1 MAIKTIECV
10 DCGAAVIYGRL
21 SCSACGALLA
31 SVAGGRRSAIRILAP
46 ESESESAPRIEPES
60 GALVE
65 AAPEPEPDAT
75 HAVEPMPVAAPVA
88 VQAHVRARPKTA
100 PKRQRGAAM
109 VASGIPPIATE
120 PAAEPVWKFASL
132 AARDAAVEP
141 AVDAPIEPAS
151 VAPIESAIEPEPG
164 PELVIELPDPEPAIE
179 RASEPAMEPTPE
191 SAVEHAFA
199 AYGAPSVDEPAP
211 WAPLEVSG
219 PLLVARPY
227 QRHGS
232 REGDDPAEPTLA
244 PGAYRPPTVAVA
256 PAAAIPA
263 PTSPARALTGTAA
276 AEVTAPTARGLA
288 NAFPSPTS
296 RIEGSAFVDIATW
309 FVIVGATMSLL
320 GFLLPWSVTVIG
332 SSGVGGY
339 FNSWGLASPTHLLVG
354 IGLLVVLA
362 FAVLNTRVPAWL
374 GIGLLGLAFGGLLIG
389 LVWPYVVGPLGADVG
404 VTVTALGGLALVIG
418 GTLAS
423 WATRHSE
430 SDPRV

>member
-1 MAIKTIECV
+1 
-10 DCGAAVIYGRL
+10 
-21 SCSACGALLA
+21 
-31 SVAGGRRSAIRILAP
+31 
-46 ESESESAPRIEPES
+46 
-60 GALVE
+60 
-65 AAPEPEPDAT
+65 
-75 HAVEPMPVAAPVA
+75 
-88 VQAHVRARPKTA
+88 VRARPTTA

-132 AARDAAVEP
+132 AARDATVESAVE
-141 AVDAPIEPAS
+141 APIEPES
-151 VAPIESAIEPEPG
+151 VAPIESEIEPDPEL
-164 PELVIELPDPEPAIE
+164 ELVIELLDPEPAIE
-179 RASEPAMEPTPE
+179 PDPEPAMELDPE
-191 SAVEHAFA
+191 PAVEHAFA

-211 WAPLEVSG
+211 WAPLEASG

-244 PGAYRPPTVAVA
+244 PGAYRPPTVA
-256 PAAAIPA
+256 PAAAVPA

-276 AEVTAPTARGLA
+276 ADVTAPTARGIA
-288 NAFPSPTS
+288 NAFPLTTN
-296 RIEGSAFVDIATW
+296 RIEAGAFVDIATW

-339 FNSWGLASPTHLLVG
+339 FNSWGLASPTHLLVV

-362 FAVLNTRVPAWL
+362 VAVLNTRIPAWL
-374 GIGLLGLAFGGLLIG
+374 GSGLLGLAFGGLLIG